1 MLGGGVLDTER
12 AAHIVL
18 DEFRAGKIARVTLD
32 DPREEKNVPE
42 NEDER
47 LKELCRIERE
57 YWNKGILPAGMDEVG
72 RGPLAGPVVA
82 ACIVLPPEPLIK
94 YVNDSKKLSPGRR
107 EKLYPQL
114 IDSAVSVAAG
124 WREPAEIDEINIL
137 NATKRAFK
145 EAFDKLDKKPDVVL
159 LDAISGLD
167 ISAEQHPLIH
177 GDALSY
183 LIAAAS
189 IVAKVQRDNYMIEID
204 ALYPEYGFAKNKGY
218 GTAEHIAALK
228 KYGPCPIH
236 RRSFIKN
243 FMGE

>member
-1 MLGGGVLDTER
+1 M
-12 AAHIVL
+12 
-18 DEFRAGKIARVTLD
+18 
-32 DPREEKNVPE
+32 
-42 NEDER
+42 
-47 LKELCRIERE
+47 
-57 YWNKGILPAGMDEVG
+57 
-72 RGPLAGPVVA
+72 
-82 ACIVLPPEPLIK
+82 
-94 YVNDSKKLSPGRR
+94 
-107 EKLYPQL
+107 
-114 IDSAVSVAAG
+114 
-124 WREPAEIDEINIL
+124 
-137 NATKRAFK
+137 
-145 EAFDKLDKKPDVVL
+145 VL

-167 ISAEQHPLIH
+167 IPAEQHQFIH

-189 IVAKVQRDNYMIEID
+189 IVAKVQRDNYMIEMD

>member
-1 MLGGGVLDTER
+1 MSR
-12 AAHIVL
+12 
-18 DEFRAGKIARVTLD
+18 K
-32 DPREEKNVPE
+32 

-243 FMGE
+243 FMGEEAYAGYQQDKQGKARREYCRGVSCAAGLCTAGTQL

>member
-1 MLGGGVLDTER
+1 M
-12 AAHIVL
+12 
-18 DEFRAGKIARVTLD
+18 
-32 DPREEKNVPE
+32 PRKNE
-42 NEDER
+42 GER
-47 LKELCRIERE
+47 LEELCIIERE
-57 YWNKGILPAGMDEVG
+57 YWNEGILPGGMDEVG

-82 ACIVLPPEPLIK
+82 ACIVLPPEPLIE

-107 EKLYPQL
+107 EKLYSQL
-114 IDSAVSVAAG
+114 MESAASVASG

-137 NATKRAFK
+137 NATKRAFE
-145 EAFDKLDKKPDVVL
+145 EAYDKLDKKPGVVL

-167 ISAEQHPLIH
+167 IPAEQRSIIH

-189 IVAKVQRDNYMIEID
+189 IVAKVQRDSYMAEMD
-204 ALYPEYGFAKNKGY
+204 ALYPEYGFARNKGY

>member
-1 MLGGGVLDTER
+1 M
-12 AAHIVL
+12 
-18 DEFRAGKIARVTLD
+18 
-32 DPREEKNVPE
+32 PRK

-57 YWNKGILPAGMDEVG
+57 YWNKGILPGGMDEVG

-243 FMGE
+243 FMGEYAYAGYQQDKQGKARREYCRGVSCAAGLCTAGTQL